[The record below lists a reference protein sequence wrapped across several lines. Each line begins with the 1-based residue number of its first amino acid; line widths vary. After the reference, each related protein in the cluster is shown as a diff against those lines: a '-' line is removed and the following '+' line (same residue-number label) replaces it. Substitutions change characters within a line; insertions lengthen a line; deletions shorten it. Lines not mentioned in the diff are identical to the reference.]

1 MTKLYK
7 LTDENWETHG
17 HTKWGPGVTH
27 GPTSGEG
34 GLCGSGWLHAYT
46 SPELALLLNPIHAN
60 FRNPVLWEAE
70 GEIEKSDSGL
80 KVGVRTLTTIR
91 ILDQPEITIEHLV
104 RFAILCALEICTK
117 PGFAAWANAWL
128 SGADR
133 SAYAAY
139 TAYAAMV
146 DLDFAAAHVAARAAA
161 YAAHVA
167 AYVATYA
174 ADAADAACAAAD
186 AACAAAR
193 VAAGKLD
200 LIAIAKKALED

>member
-34 GLCGSGWLHAYT
+34 SLCGPGWLHAYT

-80 KVGVRTLTTIR
+80 MVGVRTLTTIR

-104 RFAILCALEICTK
+104 RFAILCALEICTE
-117 PGFAAWANAWL
+117 PGFVAWANAWL
-128 SGADR
+128 SGANR

-139 TAYAAMV
+139 TAYTVVYGV
-146 DLDFAAAHVAARAAA
+146 DLAAVYATNAARAVYAARAAA
-161 YAAHVA
+161 GAANVAAH
-167 AYVATYA
+167 
-174 ADAADAACAAAD
+174 
-186 AACAAAR
+186 